1 MLQKKYHL
9 KTFCSLK
16 DNLNVHYKADLFN
29 QRKADKYY
37 DIFEHFLVY
46 DSAEQSKVTV
56 YGKEYYIPR
65 KQTSYGDTGTYYTFA
80 GNTVYSHDWNNKD
93 IVCTVIRNIKHKVE
107 TFTGKTFN
115 YVLINRYADGNQNI
129 GLHRD
134 SESSLGVDPTIVG
147 VSFGASRD
155 VCFAPYK
162 FIPEILPKR
171 ITLELDHGSIFVM
184 YPPTN
189 TYWTHEIPKRVNVNK
204 PRISLTFRYLHI

>member
-115 YVLINRYADGNQNI
+115 YVLILIYYLNYYFMQMGHIHYHLLMFQQQYYQYLFVFPNF
-129 GLHRD
+129 
-134 SESSLGVDPTIVG
+134 VY
-147 VSFGASRD
+147 
-155 VCFAPYK
+155 YK
-162 FIPEILPKR
+162 
-171 ITLELDHGSIFVM
+171 
-184 YPPTN
+184 Y
-189 TYWTHEIPKRVNVNK
+189 
-204 PRISLTFRYLHI
+204 